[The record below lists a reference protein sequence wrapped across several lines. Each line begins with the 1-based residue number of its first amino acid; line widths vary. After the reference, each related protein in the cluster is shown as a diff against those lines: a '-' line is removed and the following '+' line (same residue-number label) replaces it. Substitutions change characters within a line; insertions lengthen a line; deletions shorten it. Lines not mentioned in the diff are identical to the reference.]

1 MKKMWLGAGLAACV
15 LASGA
20 SVAERADA
28 LKKISVVADS
38 GFANMVSNNGFA
50 EGNVVLTRGTLLMKA
65 GKMDLLEDPEGYKN
79 ATLLAAPGTLATF
92 RQKRD
97 GGADLWVEGEA
108 ERIEYSDK
116 TDIVKLLGRAKVTSL
131 DGARVT
137 QRAEGPFLSY
147 DSRKE
152 ELVALNTPSGQS
164 KVGGGRVEFTFDN
177 KQRAPAA
184 APAPSPP
191 PAPAPAAPGKK

>member
-1 MKKMWLGAGLAACV
+1 MKKMVLGLAACV

-65 GKMDLLEDPEGYKN
+65 SKMNLLEDPEGYKN
-79 ATLLAAPGTLATF
+79 ATLMAAPGALATF

-116 TDIVKLLGRAKVTSL
+116 TDIVKLSGRAKVTSL

-137 QRAEGPFLSY
+137 QRAEGAFLSY

-152 ELVALNTPSGQS
+152 ELVALNTPLGQG

-177 KQRAPAA
+177 KPRAPAA
-184 APAPSPP
+184 APAP
-191 PAPAPAAPGKK
+191 APPGKK

>member
-1 MKKMWLGAGLAACV
+1 MKKILLGLAACM
-15 LASGA
+15 LACGA
-20 SVAERADA
+20 SFAERADA

-38 GFANMVSNNGFA
+38 GVANMISQNGVA

-65 GKMDLLEDPEGYKN
+65 GKMNLTEDPEGYKS
-79 ATLLAAPGTLATF
+79 AFLVAAPGTLATF

-116 TDIVKLLGRAKVTSL
+116 TDVVKLSGRAKVTSL
-131 DGARVT
+131 DGAKVT
-137 QRAEGPFLSY
+137 NRAEGPFLSY

-152 ELVALNTPSGQS
+152 ELAALNTPSGQS

-177 KQRAPAA
+177 KPH
-184 APAPSPP
+184 P
-191 PAPAPAAPGKK
+191 PAPAPAPAGKQ

>member
-1 MKKMWLGAGLAACV
+1 MKKILLGLAACM
-15 LASGA
+15 LACGA
-20 SVAERADA
+20 SLAERADA

-38 GFANMVSNNGFA
+38 GVANMISQNGVA

-65 GKMDLLEDPEGYKN
+65 GRMNLTEDPEGYKS
-79 ATLLAAPGTLATF
+79 AILVAAPGTLATF

-116 TDIVKLLGRAKVTSL
+116 TDIVKLSGRAKVTSL
-131 DGARVT
+131 DGAKIT
-137 QRAEGPFLSY
+137 NRAEGPFLSY

-152 ELVALNTPSGQS
+152 ELAALNTPSGQS

-177 KQRAPAA
+177 KPH
-184 APAPSPP
+184 P
-191 PAPAPAAPGKK
+191 PAPAPAPAGKK